1 MKLFRRTRGIYAI
14 QPRRGFGKVM
24 AAASLEAGPAGI
36 DSLDLLVSALR
47 ARKVAR
53 LVVKLGV
60 DPVALSGAAR
70 SAGSA
75 RHPSPGLT
83 DDAKAV
89 VEACSHRALETR
101 KPPDVED
108 LLIGLSIADCA
119 AGVVLREHGI
129 SEDRLIGLIGRG

>member
-1 MKLFRRTRGIYAI
+1 
-14 QPRRGFGKVM
+14 M

-47 ARKVAR
+47 AHKVAR

-70 SAGSA
+70 SAGST

-89 VEACSHRALETR
+89 VEACSRRALETR
-101 KPPDVED
+101 KRSDVED